1 MANDLDTQPSDLTE
15 LPRHADRMTKIDRYD
30 TRGDIREHW
39 TLDGRRT
46 ICGLSIGFAQ
56 SQPPC
61 GNRPCKRC
69 EKIAER
75 LSEKTASGVTAL
87 NPTSERP

>member
-1 MANDLDTQPSDLTE
+1 MATLSRKDHGRQLSDPAGAARL
-15 LPRHADRMTKIDRYD
+15 ADQMTKIDRYD
-30 TRGDIREHW
+30 NRGDIREHV
-39 TLDGRRT
+39 TRDGRRT

-69 EKIAER
+69 EKIAAQ
-75 LSEKTASGVTAL
+75 LSE
-87 NPTSERP
+87 NPAHNVMETR